1 MAKAKSVFVCS
12 ECGYEAPKWM
22 GRCPSCGS
30 WNTFY
35 EEKLEATSSSGN
47 VVKLRESEK
56 PRKLNSVEGRDE
68 IRTKTGYEEVDRVL
82 GGGLVKGSL
91 VLLGGEPGIGKST
104 LILQLCNKLAGSY
117 NKSDSNGN
125 RIVKSDNKL
134 ASEGD
139 KTAGEGDK
147 TAGDENRG
155 IVLYVSG
162 EESAEQVKLRAD
174 RLNINNDN
182 IMFLGETDIDA
193 IETQILD
200 IKPKLVI
207 IDSIQTMF
215 SNEIT
220 SAPGTVSQ
228 VREITA
234 RIMKCC
240 KQNQIT
246 TIIIGHVTKDGNIAG
261 PRILEHM
268 VDTVLYLEGERYF
281 SYRILRSVKNRFGST
296 NEIGMFEMKNEG
308 MCEVTNPSS
317 VLISEDSEEVP
328 GACIVCSL
336 EGTRPLLVELQALT
350 TTSIYGIPKRT
361 GNGIDFNKIALL
373 IAVLEKRARMNLGN
387 QDVYLNVVSGMK
399 INEPAIDLG
408 IAAVIAS
415 SFKSVYIPKNTAI
428 IGEVGLTGEIRAVNM
443 IDKRL
448 KEAQRLGIK
457 RIIIPQ
463 NNMKLLKESYKLDI
477 IGVKNINEALR
488 ALGM

>member
-22 GRCPSCGS
+22 GKCPSCGS

-134 ASEGD
+134 AGEGD

-174 RLNINNDN
+174 RLNIDNDN

-463 NNMKLLKESYKLDI
+463 NNAKLLKESYKLDI

>member
-117 NKSDSNGN
+117 NRSDSNGN

-174 RLNINNDN
+174 RLNIDNDN

>member
-117 NKSDSNGN
+117 NKSDIDGN
-125 RIVKSDNKL
+125 RITESDNKL

-174 RLNINNDN
+174 RLNIDNDN

>member
-117 NKSDSNGN
+117 NKSDIDGN
-125 RIVKSDNKL
+125 KIAESDNKL
-134 ASEGD
+134 ASEGN
-139 KTAGEGDK
+139 K

-174 RLNINNDN
+174 RLNIDNDN

>member
-22 GRCPSCGS
+22 GKCPSCGS

-104 LILQLCNKLAGSY
+104 LILQLCNKLA
-117 NKSDSNGN
+117 
-125 RIVKSDNKL
+125 
-134 ASEGD
+134 SEGN
-139 KTAGEGDK
+139 K

-174 RLNINNDN
+174 RLNIDNDN

-463 NNMKLLKESYKLDI
+463 NNAKLLKESYKLDI

>member
-104 LILQLCNKLAGSY
+104 LILQLCNKLA
-117 NKSDSNGN
+117 
-125 RIVKSDNKL
+125 
-134 ASEGD
+134 SEGN
-139 KTAGEGDK
+139 K

-174 RLNINNDN
+174 RLNIDNDN

-463 NNMKLLKESYKLDI
+463 NNAKLLKESYKLDI

>member
-134 ASEGD
+134 A
-139 KTAGEGDK
+139 GEGDK

-174 RLNINNDN
+174 RLNIDNDN